1 MLVIGLAG
9 GIASGKSFVASCFV
23 KLGAKGI
30 DADRIGHQ
38 VLDDSKVKKQIRLI
52 WGKSVF
58 ESDKVNREAIA
69 KIVFDREN
77 ENRANSELKKLE
89 SITHPEI
96 KLQSEAEIELL
107 RNSKAPAVVL
117 DAPVMFKAGWHHVC
131 DKIVFVE
138 VPREIRLQRTLQRG
152 WSEDELTRRE
162 SFQLPLAEKRSF
174 SSNVID
180 NSLEQTKTLEQVETL
195 WRQWE
200 LPPPP
205 ASICSN

>member
-1 MLVIGLAG
+1 M
-9 GIASGKSFVASCFV
+9 
-23 KLGAKGI
+23 
-30 DADRIGHQ
+30 
-38 VLDDSKVKKQIRLI
+38 
-52 WGKSVF
+52 
-58 ESDKVNREAIA
+58 NRDAIA

-96 KLQSEAEIELL
+96 KLQIEAEIELL